1 MQAIICPHNVE
12 FTNGTIKRKYV
23 IKVTEII
30 GTHSKK
36 MSTGI
41 VSDWNTCIHP
51 NQGYYTIKY
60 WDSYDQA
67 KEFLDNVVLQPGKR
81 RFLVDHEWKAQK
93 D

>member
-30 GTHSKK
+30 GTDSKT

-41 VSDWNTCIHP
+41 VSDWYECIP
-51 NQGYYTIKY
+51 ASLGYCTIKY
-60 WDSYDQA
+60 WDTYDQA
-67 KEFLDNVVLQPGKR
+67 KEYLDKVVLQPGKR
-81 RFLVDHEWKAQK
+81 RFLVDHEWKSQK